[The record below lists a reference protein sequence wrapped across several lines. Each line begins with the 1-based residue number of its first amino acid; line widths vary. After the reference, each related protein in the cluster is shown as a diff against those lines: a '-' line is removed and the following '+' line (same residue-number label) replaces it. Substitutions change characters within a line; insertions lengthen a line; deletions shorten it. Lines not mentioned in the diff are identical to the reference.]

1 MDFTL
6 DFKITVRLNDTTL
19 AVLNGG
25 WFNLIDALLQSVR
38 GDAPDNSYDW
48 FFFPGQSILDEG
60 SNSMMLI
67 RLRDTIIEP
76 PEKSYAP
83 IHQYS
88 EGTSLFGKDLIVFF
102 EKEAG
107 SYADITLIGNKEG
120 LLWFATQ
127 LIDMILSGESS
138 KVFKSKSSHMVPECE
153 ITVSE
158 RTRGGLTPD
167 PSPLR

>member
-102 EKEAG
+102 EKDAG
-107 SYADITLIGNKEG
+107 SYADISLVGNKEG
-120 LLWFATQ
+120 LLWFTDE
-127 LIDMILSGESS
+127 LVHMMLDGESS
-138 KVFKSKSSHMVPECE
+138 KVFKSNAPRIVPECE
-153 ITVSE
+153 IVVIE
-158 RTRGGLTPD
+158 PMRGGTK
-167 PSPLR
+167 S